1 MVDWKDLGKRTFD
14 ATKNI
19 TEKTVDS
26 FQEWKDDPKRIAKV
40 EKKKATKKAKKE
52 IEEAERVQKKKLKKG
67 KANRIMIIILLRKHS
82 NPSLQRV

>member
-14 ATKNI
+14 ATKI
-19 TEKTVDS
+19 S
-26 FQEWKDDPKRIAKV
+26 QKRQLTHFKNGKMIQNELRKLKR
-40 EKKKATKKAKKE
+40 KKLQRKQRKKLRKLKECKKKE
-52 IEEAERVQKKKLKKG
+52 IKKG

>member
-52 IEEAERVQKKKLKKG
+52 IELKECKKKKLKKG